1 MGVPR
6 TANRSGGPNGKRPS
20 GPKWDLS
27 PFSARRGAAKIRVV
41 SQAREQTGVPD
52 EPERENIREE
62 ARAVAGDD
70 WLDTENE
77 RLGGRT
83 PRSVIDSGA
92 AGEELVRDILR
103 SIRYIGSS

>member
-1 MGVPR
+1 L
-6 TANRSGGPNGKRPS
+6 T
-20 GPKWDLS
+20 
-27 PFSARRGAAKIRVV
+27 PFRGAAKIRVV
-41 SQAREQTGVPD
+41 SQPQEQSRVPD
-52 EPERENIREE
+52 EPERENILDE

-83 PRSVIDSGA
+83 PRSVIDSGT

-103 SIRYIGSS
+103 SIRYIGSSGSQGTGSQGDAGDVLSFLV